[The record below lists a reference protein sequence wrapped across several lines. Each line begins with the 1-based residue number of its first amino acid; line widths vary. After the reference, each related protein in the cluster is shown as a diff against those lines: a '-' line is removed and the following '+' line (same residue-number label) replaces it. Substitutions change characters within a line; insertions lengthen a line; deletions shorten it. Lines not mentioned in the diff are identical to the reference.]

1 MNLKFKSILS
11 YSILL
16 LIFSCSAE
24 KNTQD
29 KSQPQGETE
38 LKKEQRQ
45 MSDQS
50 EIRNM
55 KGTVV
60 YHEIEGGFWGII
72 ADDGRKFNP
81 INLDENF
88 QEENLRVKFDARV
101 KKGMV
106 GIHMWGEYIEILKME
121 KLDEE

>member
-1 MNLKFKSILS
+1 MS
-11 YSILL
+11 
-16 LIFSCSAE
+16 
-24 KNTQD
+24 
-29 KSQPQGETE
+29 GE
-38 LKKEQRQ
+38 
-45 MSDQS
+45 S

-81 INLDENF
+81 INLSEKF
-88 QEENLRVKFDARV
+88 QVENLRVQFDAKV

-106 GIHMWGEYIEILKME
+106 GIHMWGEYVEILKIE
-121 KLDEE
+121 KLEDE